1 MAKAIQ
7 NFELLNTEDKLVSLN
22 DLLGQG
28 KPIFIYIYPTDEKF
42 KCNRSECPFKENLEK
57 IQKEGVIVIGISQDP
72 VEVHREFKYNHDINI
87 ELLSDPTLETIKGLG
102 AYEKVFINGIEKEKV
117 IRKGILIDDKG
128 HIIKE
133 WEPLKIEEEV
143 EDIVKVIRSLK
154 SH

>member
-22 DLLGQG
+22 DSLGQG

-57 IQKEGVIVIGISQDP
+57 IQKEGVIVIGISQDT
-72 VEVHREFKYNHDINI
+72 VEEHREFKHKYNINF
-87 ELLSDPTLETIKGLG
+87 ELLSDPTLGTVKGLG
-102 AYEKVFINGIEKEKV
+102 AYEKVFVNGIEKEKV
-117 IRKGILIDDKG
+117 IRKGILVDDKG

-133 WEPLKIEEEV
+133 WEPLKIEEET
-143 EDIVKVIRSLK
+143 EDVIKVIRSLK